1 MTCYIG
7 YHFCCDIP
15 EGNSLVL
22 DFIWTTQIT
31 FVSIPLTKD
40 IFNSIIEYTAHIK
53 DLSVHF
59 VLFKLITSFSM
70 PYRNAN
76 CNTTLEYYNV
86 YQTAFELLILKCFE
100 KISHKLIHTI
110 HLSLL
115 HLLHF
120 LHAGCDAFSLGFN
133 LIKSPPEVL
142 VPVAIFS
149 IVHFAFPFALAFLSF
164 QAQFLWGGS
173 FLWIERFFPAGLSR

>member
-7 YHFCCDIP
+7 YHFCCDIL
-15 EGNSLVL
+15 EGNSLAL
-22 DFIWTTQIT
+22 DFTWTTQIT

-40 IFNSIIEYTAHIK
+40 IFNSIIGYNAHIK
-53 DLSVHF
+53 DLSVQF
-59 VLFKLITSFSM
+59 VLFKLITSFSI
-70 PYRNAN
+70 PYWNAN
-76 CNTTLEYYNV
+76 RNTTLEYYNV

-100 KISHKLIHTI
+100 KISHKLVHTI
-110 HLSLL
+110 HLSHL

-164 QAQFLWGGS
+164 QARFLWGGS